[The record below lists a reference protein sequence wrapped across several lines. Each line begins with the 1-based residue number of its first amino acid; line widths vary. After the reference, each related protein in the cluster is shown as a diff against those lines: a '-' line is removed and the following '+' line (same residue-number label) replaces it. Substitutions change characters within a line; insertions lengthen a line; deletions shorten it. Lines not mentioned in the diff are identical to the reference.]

1 MMQKKSKNG
10 ARAQALRGLAR
21 YVMEIGR
28 MDVVNVVLIDETR
41 EARGRDGRKRRRQE
55 VMK

>member
-1 MMQKKSKNG
+1 
-10 ARAQALRGLAR
+10 
-21 YVMEIGR
+21 MEIGR